1 MVRTHRLAT
10 NARRKPLTKEMLLP
24 LPVAR
29 VRAMALE
36 NHLAVATLRSGHG
49 GAQQML
55 CLLKVVYLAY
65 FLRDKGSQGGEIELF
80 RAAEIAL
87 QQSISCAENGR
98 EWSLSDVGQRALE
111 SILAIHDQQLGTVAA
126 YVYEA
131 ARERLQRFVQ
141 SDARSP
147 IQAAATGQPV
157 SGENG

>member
-36 NHLAVATLRSGHG
+36 NHLALATLRSGQG

-55 CLLKVVYLAY
+55 CVLKVVYLAY
-65 FLRDKGSQGGEIELF
+65 FLRENGRRGGEIELF

-98 EWSLSDVGQRALE
+98 EWSLPDVGQKALG
-111 SILAIHDQQLGTVAA
+111 SILVIHDQQLGTAPA

-131 ARERLQRFVQ
+131 AWERLQRFVRG
-141 SDARSP
+141 DARSP
-147 IQAAATGQPV
+147 IQTVATDQPA
-157 SGENG
+157 SGENR